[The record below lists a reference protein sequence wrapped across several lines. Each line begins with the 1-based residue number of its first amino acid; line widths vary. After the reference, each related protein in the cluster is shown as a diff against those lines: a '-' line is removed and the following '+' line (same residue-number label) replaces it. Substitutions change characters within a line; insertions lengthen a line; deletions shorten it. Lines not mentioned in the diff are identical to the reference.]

1 MEKNGR
7 YGTVVLLSHVHGDYM
22 QQPTSGFRVKKKSY
36 KDELNIINFKTKY
49 FIVKGNYRKII
60 GTMN

>member
-22 QQPTSGFRVKKKSY
+22 QQPTSGFRVKKKV
-36 KDELNIINFKTKY
+36 I
-49 FIVKGNYRKII
+49 R
-60 GTMN
+60 MNQT